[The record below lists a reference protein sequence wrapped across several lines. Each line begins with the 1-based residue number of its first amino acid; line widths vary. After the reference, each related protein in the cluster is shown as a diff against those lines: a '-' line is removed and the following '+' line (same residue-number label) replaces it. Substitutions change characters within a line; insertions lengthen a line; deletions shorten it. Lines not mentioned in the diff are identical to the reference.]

1 MVKIQDVA
9 KDSGC
14 SISTV
19 SRVLNNPD
27 IVNPE
32 TRERVLNSVRKLGYY
47 PNEKAKSLS
56 SKKQSLSLGLLIPD
70 ITTFYFGELYRGIS
84 RTAKNANIDLLLRD
98 LDHEG
103 PLQERILDGM
113 ISLKKLGVS
122 GIIISS
128 RLMTEEYEEVINRL
142 RIPVVLVLSEHIK
155 SKFSS
160 FKTDDIKASFDAIS
174 YLVSRGH
181 KNIGMITSS
190 PSEDKLVGE
199 PRFRGFKNAIDFYN
213 LTFNPGQIAYG
224 DNIRYEGGYH
234 AMEQLLENRSETNI
248 SAVFAATDEMA
259 IGAMRCI
266 YDNNLRVPNDISI
279 IGFDNLSISNMVTPK
294 LTTVS
299 QSFEEIGVESVKYLI
314 KILEEPKAQIENGVF
329 YMPHHIVERESVLS
343 FV

>member
-1 MVKIQDVA
+1 MVTIQDVA

-27 IVNPE
+27 MVNPD
-32 TRERVLNSVRKLGYY
+32 TRERVLKSIHKLGYY
-47 PNEKAKSLS
+47 PNEMAKSLS
-56 SKKQSLSLGLLIPD
+56 SKKQGFTLGLLIPD

-84 RTAKNANIDLLLRD
+84 RTAKNAGVNLILRD
-98 LDHEG
+98 LDDDG
-103 PLQERILDGM
+103 PLQERILDGLV
-113 ISLKKLGVS
+113 SLKQHGAH

-128 RLMTEEYEEVINRL
+128 RHMTEEYDEVIDRL
-142 RIPVVLVLSEHIK
+142 RIPIVLVLSEHVK

-174 YLVSRGH
+174 FLISRGH
-181 KNIGMITSS
+181 KKIGMITSS

-199 PRFRGFKNAIDFYN
+199 PRFEGFKNAIDFYQ
-213 LTFNPGQIAYG
+213 LSFDPKQVAFGK
-224 DNIRYEGGYH
+224 DIRYEGGYS
-234 AMEQLLENRSETNI
+234 AMKQLLDTRNETEI

-266 YDNNLRVPNDISI
+266 YDHNLKVPEDLSI
-279 IGFDNLSISNMVTPK
+279 IGYDNLTISNMVTPK

-299 QSFEEIGVESVKYLI
+299 QAFEEIGVESVKYLI
-314 KILEEPKAQIENGVF
+314 KILKDSKLQSDSSIF
-329 YMPHHIVERESVLS
+329 YIPHRIVDRESVMKLG
-343 FV
+343 

>member
-27 IVNPE
+27 MVNSE
-32 TRERVLNSVRKLGYY
+32 TRERVLKSVRKLGYY
-47 PNEKAKSLS
+47 PNEKARSLS
-56 SKKQSLSLGLLIPD
+56 SKKQNVSLGLLIPD

-84 RTAKNANIDLLLRD
+84 RTAKNANIDLILRD

-113 ISLKKLGVS
+113 VSLKKHGVS

-128 RLMTEEYEEVINRL
+128 RMMTEEYEEVINRL
-142 RIPVVLVLSEHIK
+142 RIPVVLALSEHK
-155 SKFSS
+155 ESKFSS

-190 PSEDKLVGE
+190 PGEDKLVGE
-199 PRFRGFKNAIDFYN
+199 PRFSGFKNAMDFYN
-213 LTFNPGQIAYG
+213 LTFNRNQIAYG
-224 DNIRYEGGYH
+224 DNIRYEGGYN
-234 AMEQLLENRSETNI
+234 AMKQLLETRNDTNI

-259 IGAMRCI
+259 IGAMRCVH
-266 YDNNLRVPNDISI
+266 DKKLRVPEDISI

-299 QSFEEIGVESVKYLI
+299 QAFEEIGAESVKYLI
-314 KILEEPKAQIENGVF
+314 KLLEEPKTQTENGVF
-329 YMPHHIVERESVLS
+329 YMPHHIVERESV
-343 FV
+343 VAIV